1 LSQASRQQKRNHK
14 RKQEKKVR
22 TNRNELKGA
31 LTKMEFIQYMLQYE
45 SKLSILTGFIQ
56 SKYQGEFE
64 EYVSNLEKESKEA
77 VEEAESVEA
86 EDTVSIVEDA
96 EIIEET
102 PTEETKESNN
112 E

>member
-1 LSQASRQQKRNHK
+1 LSTISRQQKRNHK

-22 TNRNELKGA
+22 TNRNELKGS

-64 EYVSNLEKESKEA
+64 DYVNNLEKESKET
-77 VEEAESVEA
+77 VKQSES
-86 EDTVSIVEDA
+86 VEDA
-96 EIIEET
+96 EIVEEEI
-102 PTEETKESNN
+102 PTKETKESND

>member
-1 LSQASRQQKRNHK
+1 LSQASRQQKRNHR

-22 TNRNELKGA
+22 ANRNELKGA
-31 LTKMEFIQYMLQYE
+31 LTKIEFIQYMLQYE

-56 SKYQGEFE
+56 SKYQDEFE
-64 EYVSNLEKESKEA
+64 EYVNNLEKESKEA

-86 EDTVSIVEDA
+86 EDA

-102 PTEETKESNN
+102 KSEETKESNN